1 MHINAPRRSSVALL
15 ALFLLA
21 ALCLPQL
28 AVSAEKRF
36 LDEYFAR
43 TKGFMADFQQTLFDE
58 NQKPVERS
66 SGTLAVK
73 RPNHFRLEYTKPYH
87 QVYVAD
93 GKQLW
98 FYDEDL
104 EQVTVKAQSQV
115 LTNTPAMLLSNPDE
129 LLRAFDVQPLGKV
142 GEVTWFELTPRES
155 AQSNFK
161 RVALG
166 FGKDNLQSMELE
178 DAFGQVT
185 RLDFSNIRRNPDF
198 PRGTFEFTPPKGVD
212 VLHG

>member
-1 MHINAPRRSSVALL
+1 MTTAATRRIVGLL
-15 ALFLLA
+15 ALLLTA
-21 ALCLPQL
+21 ALCFPQL
-28 AVSAEKRF
+28 SLAAEKRF

-43 TKGFMADFQQTLFDE
+43 TRAFTADFQQTLFDE
-58 NQKPVERS
+58 HQKPVERS

-73 RPNHFRLEYTKPYH
+73 RPDRFRLEYDKPYH
-87 QVYVAD
+87 QIYVAD
-93 GKQLW
+93 GTQLW

-104 EQVTVKAQSQV
+104 EQVTVKQQEDV

-129 LLRAFDVQPLGKV
+129 LLRSFEVHPLGEV
-142 GEVTWFELTPRES
+142 DGVTWFELVPRKPG
-155 AQSNFK
+155 QSNFK

-185 RLDFSNIRRNPDF
+185 RLDFHNIQRNPRF
-198 PRGTFEFTPPKGVD
+198 PAGTFRFTPPAGVD